1 MKRLFYYFLMAA
13 LMVSVDV
20 SCSKSLDTDDLSSGD
35 ADGYV
40 DMGLSVKWK
49 NRNAGAGQPGQIGE
63 YYTFQEMQTSLT
75 DIPTKEQAE
84 ELLANCTVKR
94 ATLKGSAGVLLTSK
108 ITQNKI
114 FFPYGGLYN
123 SGKLLKGKDANF
135 WTKTDEMLQAW
146 FFYFNQVFYDKEYPD
161 GVQYDISKATVDLK
175 FNVRQVK
182 K

>member
-1 MKRLFYYFLMAA
+1 MKRLFYCFLMAA
-13 LMVSVDV
+13 LMMLAAA
-20 SCSKSLDTDDLSSGD
+20 SCSKLLDMDDLSTGD

-49 NRNAGAGQPGQIGE
+49 NRNAGAGQPQQIAE
-63 YYTFQEMQTSLT
+63 YYTFQDMMKNLT
-75 DIPTKEQAE
+75 NIPTKEQAE

-94 ATLKGSAGVLLTSK
+94 ATLKGNAGVLLTSK

-123 SGKLLKGKDANF
+123 SGKLLKGKDAYF
-135 WTKTDEMLQAW
+135 WTKTDEALQAW
-146 FFYFNQVFYDKEYPD
+146 FFYFNQVFHDKEYPD
-161 GVQYDISKATVDLK
+161 GVQYDISQATVDLK

-182 K
+182 